1 MPLVVVLALVTRN
14 EALFISLNQP
24 RKTVLFRAAF
34 ALKGMFLR
42 ADFSL
47 THRPRLH
54 RISQA
59 LVIFFNLRSDTDRAP
74 ATV

>member
-1 MPLVVVLALVTRN
+1 MIKKTAVALAMPLVVVLALVTRN

-54 RISQA
+54 RIH
-59 LVIFFNLRSDTDRAP
+59 RP
-74 ATV
+74 W